1 MIQLKFKDS
10 PFLTIISLYV
20 FFTLVFT
27 LFYLLPASHTLPLS
41 FIDAS
46 FLSASAMSVTGLS
59 TIDVTAQLTLIG
71 KLFLLIQ
78 IQFGGIGIMAILGSF
93 LILFNKKISLPQQT
107 LMSFDQNQKSLK
119 SIKPLILFIV
129 SFTAIIECMGC
140 VFFFPIFYNE
150 SHDIP
155 HAIFMSVFHSV
166 SSFTNAGF
174 TLLDHGLSY
183 YATNAFFVLGTSVLI
198 ILGVIGFPTFL
209 EFFYS
214 KNKKKSLYTK
224 LNLVT
229 HGILLVLGFVCFYF
243 LERKNALHIFTFS
256 DSLTN
261 AFFLSATSRNGGLS
275 TLSIGSL
282 MPSSLYLLMLL
293 MFIGGSASSCGG
305 GIRTTTFAVLVS
317 KVISIA
323 KGQRD
328 VVIFKKRVDNDD
340 INKAI
345 FVFIVYFCLFFV
357 SSLILCFV
365 EKKPMEPIA
374 FEIMSALSTTGL
386 STGITADL
394 TTFSKIWLLLLMI
407 IGRIGVLS
415 LVYGLLQPKE
425 SSIRY
430 QKETVIV
437 G

>member
-1 MIQLKFKDS
+1 MIHLKFKDS

-20 FFTLVFT
+20 FFTLLFS
-27 LFYLLPASHTLPLS
+27 LFYMLPVSLTHSLS
-41 FIDAS
+41 FIDAL
-46 FLSASAMSVTGLS
+46 FLSASGMSVTGLA
-59 TIDVTAQLTLIG
+59 TIDVTQQLSVVG

-93 LILFNKKISLPQQT
+93 LILFNKKLSLPHQT

-129 SFTAIIECMGC
+129 SFTGIIELVGC
-140 VFFFPIFYNE
+140 LFFFPIFYRE

-155 HAIFMSVFHSV
+155 HAIFMSVFHAV

-183 YATNAFFVLGTSVLI
+183 YATNTPFVLGTSILI

-214 KNKKKSLYTK
+214 RNKKKSLYTK
-224 LNLVT
+224 LNLLT
-229 HGILLVLGFVCFYF
+229 HGTLLVVGFLCFYL
-243 LERKNALHIFTFS
+243 LERQNTLHIFNFT

-275 TLSIGSL
+275 TVSIGSL
-282 MPSSLYLLMLL
+282 MPSSLYLLMLF

-317 KVISIA
+317 KIISIA
-323 KGQRD
+323 KGQKD
-328 VVIFKKRVDNDD
+328 VVIFKKRVDNED

-345 FVFIVYFCLFFV
+345 FVFIVYFTLFFV
-357 SSLILCFV
+357 SSLVLCFV
-365 EKKPMEPIA
+365 EKTPMEPMA
-374 FEIMSALSTTGL
+374 FEVMSALSTTGL
-386 STGITADL
+386 STGITTDL
-394 TTFSKIWLLLLMI
+394 TTFSKIWLLILMI